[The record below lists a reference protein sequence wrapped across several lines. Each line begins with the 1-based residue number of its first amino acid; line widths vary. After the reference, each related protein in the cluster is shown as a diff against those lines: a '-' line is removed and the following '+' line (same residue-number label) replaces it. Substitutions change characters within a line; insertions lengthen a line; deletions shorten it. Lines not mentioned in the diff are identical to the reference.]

1 MPVRRRLIGN
11 LRRRDRPAGASL
23 NRPGVA
29 VCIPGLHLC
38 LRGSDQLIPAGN
50 PVYGRLYGGHTVHA
64 GADHQRDPGSAGP
77 RRTVHREK
85 DRGMSVHPAQCGADC
100 SCWEEAL
107 SSCSTL
113 RLITLCTTSRRLDKL
128 GKESGGGFIF
138 LP

>member
-50 PVYGRLYGGHTVHA
+50 PVYGRLYGGHTVHT
-64 GADHQRDPGSAGP
+64 GADHQRDQFADETVNKCGLVKLTA
-77 RRTVHREK
+77 RTNQRQVQTKTRTNNIFTNEVRLSK
-85 DRGMSVHPAQCGADC
+85 PAII
-100 SCWEEAL
+100 E
-107 SSCSTL
+107 
-113 RLITLCTTSRRLDKL
+113 
-128 GKESGGGFIF
+128 
-138 LP
+138 LPK